1 MRCRVEARTEK
12 TMSRKTPG
20 NDEIPADLHKTQS
33 YTIVKELT
41 RLFKR
46 IWHEE
51 NVQFSVFSFSG
62 HNNLGCGSR
71 DFGKWKKA

>member
-1 MRCRVEARTEK
+1 MRCRVETRTEK
-12 TMSRKTPG
+12 TKSRKTPG
-20 NDEIPADLHKTQS
+20 NDEIPADLFKTQS

-51 NVQFSVFSFSG
+51 NVQF
-62 HNNLGCGSR
+62 
-71 DFGKWKKA
+71 